1 MPEGLMIVL
10 FLEIKME
17 IVWSDL
23 LKEII
28 FILYSIPCV
37 TIFQIFDIFLKKSSK
52 ISLCAFLTV
61 LPYMGF
67 HCKKL

>member
-52 ISLCAFLTV
+52 ISLCAFFNSFTLYG
-61 LPYMGF
+61 LS
-67 HCKKL
+67 L